1 MGRSYGSNQV
11 YLMRD
16 HSIDADMHNIERSHI
31 LEVFKFLDILSI
43 LSEYE
48 TNLGGKEMAVIS
60 GFEIYWGTVYQ
71 SFSINI

>member
-16 HSIDADMHNIERSHI
+16 HSIDADMHNIERSHT
-31 LEVFKFLDILSI
+31 LEVLKFLDILSI

-48 TNLGGKEMAVIS
+48 TNLGGRR
-60 GFEIYWGTVYQ
+60 WL
-71 SFSINI
+71 